1 MSGTQSS
8 LSSSL
13 HTVHEQGG
21 GCELPPQDNSP
32 LKALARTITDKGRG
46 RAISLKN

>member
-21 GCELPPQDNSP
+21 GGELLPQDNTP
-32 LKALARTITDKGRG
+32 PKALAKTITDKGRES
-46 RAISLKN
+46 AISLKN